1 MNAKKDYQDD
11 LSRAL
16 APLLSDAFET
26 AIGNLVRD
34 GKFSIPKQAEKPKE
48 QSDEQW
54 WTIDQF
60 CAYAHVSRP
69 TYHSF
74 VHRGFIRPRK
84 CGQRTLICVSEVKE
98 QMDHGEF
105 GKYVR
110 IIKKQ

>member
-1 MNAKKDYQDD
+1 MTDKTELRD
-11 LSRAL
+11 LFSRVIN
-16 APLLSDAFET
+16 PLIADAVET
-26 AIGNLVRD
+26 ALEKMVKE
-34 GKFSIPKQAEKPKE
+34 GKMDIPGQPTQKE
-48 QSDEQW
+48 NHADEQW